1 MKEKKKYLKP
11 EVSKIPLEASPLL
24 VNASDKWGGGSEQMG
39 EDEEIE
45 LDLED

>member
-11 EVSKIPLEASPLL
+11 EISKIPLEASPLL
-24 VNASDKWGGGSEQMG
+24 VNSSDKWTGSSEQME

-45 LDLED
+45 VDW

>member
-11 EVSKIPLEASPLL
+11 EVSKIPLESSPLL
-24 VNASDKWGGGSEQMG
+24 VKASDKWGGSSEQTEEG
-39 EDEEIE
+39 EKIE